1 MSAACPS
8 YIGYAQIGV
17 DGGGRAGV
25 RIRKLA
31 RPVIA
36 GSSPLLAAL
45 ALATLPPATLA
56 PAAGAAAATTA
67 GAVKAAGAAKVTG
80 PVRGTA
86 SPDWNYGVDAADQ
99 LNTLP
104 VLEPTAMAGGQS
116 SFDRDTFDQ
125 THGNYDFGHFL
136 STSKFGNVMLDQ
148 KGPGCVYRIWMTS
161 LQSYFP
167 NQWIRIYFDGAAKP
181 AINMTIGQMF
191 AGTNAP
197 FLAPLVAG
205 PANSSGGY
213 TSYVPLCYHRS
224 IEIVTNMDRYYDI
237 GYVSY
242 APNANVKTWSP
253 AQDTTTLRQLWT
265 SVTQDP
271 IPPGAGS
278 QSAAGTL
285 SLPAHKAAP
294 ILNVNGPDSI
304 QAIKLTIPG
313 VTATESA
320 TAAAVLDQT
329 WIQIFWD
336 GSKTASVSAPL
347 GSFFGMGQFGSYPTR
362 GLVVGMDAANEM
374 YMYLPMPFQ
383 RSALIELWNR
393 GTTAVNGVGY
403 KVQYQPYTGSF
414 SQLGYFKTSFT
425 TMTKARVGHDIPILN
440 AKGSGKFIGVTA
452 SYIGDP
458 AQRYLEGDERIYV
471 DGSGSPSF
479 YGTGTED
486 FFNGAFYF
494 IDGPYSNA
502 LSGNTA
508 HLTNKTIDE
517 TAAYRFL
524 LADAI
529 PFRRSI
535 VVGIQHGPY
544 DNTNRTSASML
555 AYYYQ
560 KPASQE
566 VLTDSL
572 DVGKAASDQS
582 HHYSISAQNF
592 SGQNTF
598 TYEGTAQG
606 RRISDDGRGDRG
618 SSKFTMRIA
627 SSNQGVDL
635 RRRLDQ
641 GIANQS
647 ADVFVDGH
655 LVGTWLMAGSNPYHR
670 WADSDFII
678 PAGYTR
684 NRKSINVK
692 VQYVSGNPYWSE
704 YTYWAYSLVP

>member
-1 MSAACPS
+1 M
-8 YIGYAQIGV
+8 
-17 DGGGRAGV
+17 
-25 RIRKLA
+25 RIAKLA
-31 RPVIA
+31 RPIIA
-36 GSSPLLAAL
+36 GLVPLAAAA
-45 ALATLPPATLA
+45 ALTALA
-56 PAAGAAAATTA
+56 PATAATAAPTA
-67 GAVKAAGAAKVTG
+67 GPTRGA
-80 PVRGTA
+80 P
-86 SPDWNYGVDAADQ
+86 SPSWNYGVDAAEQ
-99 LNTLP
+99 LDTLP

-136 STSKFGNVMLDQ
+136 STSKKFGNVMLNQ

-161 LQSYFP
+161 LQSFFP
-167 NQWIRIYFDGAAKP
+167 NEWIKIYFDGAAKP
-181 AINMTIGQMF
+181 AINMTIGQIF

-197 FLAPLVAG
+197 FLAPLVEG
-205 PANSSGGY
+205 PSGSSGGY

-224 IEIVTNMDRYYDI
+224 IVITTNMDRYYDI

-242 APNANVKTWSP
+242 APNANVQTWSP
-253 AQDTTTLRQLWT
+253 AQDTTALRQLWT
-265 SVTQDP
+265 NATQDP
-271 IPPGAGS
+271 IPAGTGS
-278 QSAAGTL
+278 QAVTGTTDV
-285 SLPAHKAAP
+285 PAHKVAP
-294 ILNVNGPDSI
+294 ILNGPDSI

-313 VTATESA
+313 VTATESPA
-320 TAAAVLDQT
+320 AAAVLDQT

-336 GSKTASVSAPL
+336 GSSTPSVSAPL

-383 RSALIELWNR
+383 HSALVQLWNR
-393 GTTAVNGVGY
+393 GSTAVTGVGY
-403 KVQYQPYTGSF
+403 NVQYQPFTSSF
-414 SQLGYFKTSFT
+414 SQIGYFKTSFT
-425 TMTKARVGHDIPILN
+425 TTSLAKVGHDIPILS
-440 AKGSGKFIGVTA
+440 ATGSGKFIGVTA
-452 SYIGDP
+452 SYAGDP
-458 AQRYLEGDERIYV
+458 ARLYLEGDERIYV
-471 DGSGSPSF
+471 DGSGSPAF

-494 IDGPYSNA
+494 IDGPYSNPM
-502 LSGNTA
+502 SGNTA
-508 HLTNKTIDE
+508 HLASKTTDE
-517 TAAYRFL
+517 TAAYRFF
-524 LADAI
+524 LADAV

-535 VVGIQHGPY
+535 VVSIQHGPY

-555 AYYYQ
+555 AYYYER
-560 KPASQE
+560 PTSQE
-566 VLTDSL
+566 VLTDQL
-572 DVGKAASDQS
+572 DVGKVPSEQS
-582 HHYSISAQNF
+582 HHYVIGAQDF
-592 SGQNTF
+592 SGRNVY

-606 RRISDDGRGDRG
+606 RKVADDGRGDRG

-627 SSNQGVDL
+627 SNNQGVDL

-647 ADVFVDGH
+647 ANVYVDGR

-684 NRKSINVK
+684 NQTSINVK
-692 VQYVSGNPYWSE
+692 IQYVSGNPYWSE

>member
-1 MSAACPS
+1 M
-8 YIGYAQIGV
+8 
-17 DGGGRAGV
+17 GRSGRV
-25 RIRKLA
+25 RIRKLT

-36 GSSPLLAAL
+36 GLSPLLAAA
-45 ALATLPPATLA
+45 ALATMAPAT
-56 PAAGAAAATTA
+56 AATAASTA
-67 GAVKAAGAAKVTG
+67 KSASTAKATG
-80 PVRGTA
+80 PARGSATPA
-86 SPDWNYGVDAADQ
+86 WNYGVDAADQ
-99 LNTLP
+99 LSTLP

-136 STSKFGNVMLDQ
+136 STSKFGNVMLNQ

-161 LQSYFP
+161 LQSFFP
-167 NQWIRIYFDGAAKP
+167 NQWIKIYFDGAAKP
-181 AINMTIGQMF
+181 AINMTIGQIF
-191 AGTNAP
+191 AGTSAP

-205 PANSSGGY
+205 PASSSGGY

-237 GYVSY
+237 GYVTY
-242 APNANVKTWSP
+242 APNSNVQTWSP
-253 AQDTTTLRQLWT
+253 AQDTTALRQLWT
-265 SVTQDP
+265 NVTADP
-271 IPPGAGS
+271 ILPGTGS
-278 QSAAGTL
+278 QTATGTL

-304 QAIKLTIPG
+304 QSIKLTIPG
-313 VTATESA
+313 VTATESPA
-320 TAAAVLDQT
+320 AAAVLNQT

-336 GSKTASVSAPL
+336 GSTTASVSAPL
-347 GSFFGMGQFGSYPTR
+347 GSFFGMGQFGSYPTH

-383 RSALIELWNR
+383 HSALIQLWNR

-403 KVQYQPYTGSF
+403 NVQYQPYTGSF

-425 TMTKARVGHDIPILN
+425 TTSKAKPGHDIPILN

-452 SYIGDP
+452 SYTGDH
-458 AQRYLEGDERIYV
+458 AQHYLEGDERIYV

-486 FFNGAFYF
+486 FFDGAFYF

-502 LSGNTA
+502 MSGNTA
-508 HLTNKTIDE
+508 HPPSSTVDE
-517 TAAYRFL
+517 TAAYRFF
-524 LADAI
+524 LADAV
-529 PFRRSI
+529 PFRSSI
-535 VVGIQHGPY
+535 AVGIQHGPY
-544 DNTNRTSASML
+544 DNTTNTSASML
-555 AYYYQ
+555 AYYYE
-560 KPASQE
+560 KPANQE
-566 VLTDSL
+566 VLTDTL
-572 DVGKAASDQS
+572 DVGKVASDRS
-582 HHYSISAQNF
+582 HKYVISSQEF
-592 SGQNTF
+592 SGRNVY

-606 RRISDDGRGDRG
+606 QKLADDGRGDRG

-627 SSNQGVDL
+627 ADNQGVDL

-647 ADVFVDGH
+647 ANVYVDGR
-655 LVGTWLMAGSNPYHR
+655 LAGTWLTAGSNPYHR

-684 NRKSINVK
+684 NQTSINVK
-692 VQYVSGNPYWSE
+692 IQYVSGNPYWTE
-704 YTYWAYSLVP
+704 YRYWAYSLVP